1 MSITEGRFNQ
11 LGGVFINGRPLPLEI
26 RQQIVEMALKGVKPC
41 VISRSLKVSHGCV
54 SKILNRYNK
63 TGSIKP
69 GAETKKLT
77 EQAQKL
83 PDKSGLGDVGK
94 QRRSRTSYTKAQ
106 SDRLEH
112 YFAQTQ
118 YPDIYMRE
126 QIAKEVGLIEAR
138 VQVWFSN
145 RRARF
150 RKQKSAGQIEMPF
163 PQQPL
168 PQIPQMPPTMPQM
181 HHMMAQNGAQMGQ
194 GPPIEN
200 MPYANENCPPP
211 FAQFQQSFMQAQF
224 QQNDCNP
231 FALTNTLNASN
242 ENASYEK
249 PNSESKPP
257 MMQEQP
263 AVQLDIFTK
272 LDQDV
277 GSPSSNQ
284 SSESSSQSP
293 KAVSPIDNFKSS
305 PIHPQQLI
313 QNPVQVHQFQL
324 EQNQA
329 ATSPVSLSSPATST
343 SEAGNSP
350 TASPGAS
357 ATPPPP
363 LMPIVKSEGEQ
374 SPKSSEQNTSGV
386 SAELTTDITNQQ
398 TVFDGADFSHGIHA
412 GIHSFAIQ
420 QLPSHEQ
427 FPENNFQQTPQ
438 GINFTWN
445 QAYGNPYYPQHTFN
459 IVDSF

>member
-150 RKQKSAGQIEMPF
+150 RKQKSAGQMDMPF
-163 PQQPL
+163 QQQSL
-168 PQIPQMPPTMPQM
+168 PQIPHMPPTQLAPHMSQM
-181 HHMMAQNGAQMGQ
+181 MVQNGVQMGQ
-194 GPPIEN
+194 GPPIE
-200 MPYANENCPPP
+200 MPYANENCPPQ
-211 FAQFQQSFMQAQF
+211 FALQQFQQNFMQYH
-224 QQNDCNP
+224 NDCNP
-231 FALTNTLNASN
+231 FDLSTSAPT
-242 ENASYEK
+242 ENASFEK
-249 PNSESKPP
+249 PNQETKPTL
-257 MMQEQP
+257 MQEQP
-263 AVQLDIFTK
+263 QLDIFTK
-272 LDQDV
+272 IEPEV

-305 PIHPQQLI
+305 PIQQQFI
-313 QNPVQVHQFQL
+313 QTQVQIHQFQN
-324 EQNQA
+324 NQ
-329 ATSPVSLSSPATST
+329 TSPINLSSPTTSI
-343 SEAGNSP
+343 SDAANSP
-350 TASPGAS
+350 ESPNS
-357 ATPPPP
+357 STPPSPP
-363 LMPIVKSEGEQ
+363 MMAIKSEEGQ
-374 SPKSSEQNTSGV
+374 SPESSEQNTSGG
-386 SAELTTDITNQQ
+386 SAELTTGDVGNNQQ
-398 TVFDGADFSHGIHA
+398 VVFQGGNFSQTLGTHP

-420 QLPSHEQ
+420 QLPAHEQ
-427 FPENNFQQTPQ
+427 FQENHFQQAQ
-438 GINFTWN
+438 AFTWN
-445 QAYGNPYYPQHTFN
+445 PAYGNPYYPQHTFN
-459 IVDSF
+459 TVDSF

>member
-83 PDKSGLGDVGK
+83 PDKSGLDVGK

-150 RKQKSAGQIEMPF
+150 RKQKSAGQVDMSSF
-163 PQQPL
+163 PQPSL
-168 PQIPQMPPTMPQM
+168 PQIPTQIPHMPQAQLPPQTM
-181 HHMMAQNGAQMGQ
+181 HQIMAQNGTQMGQ
-194 GPPIEN
+194 GQPIE

-211 FAQFQQSFMQAQF
+211 FTMQQFQHNFMQF
-224 QQNDCNP
+224 QNECNP
-231 FALTNTLNASN
+231 FDLQTPAPT

-249 PNSESKPP
+249 PSLESKPAL
-257 MMQEQP
+257 QEQP
-263 AVQLDIFTK
+263 QLDIFTK
-272 LDQDV
+272 IEPDV
-277 GSPSSNQ
+277 GSPSSD
-284 SSESSSQSP
+284 SSSQSP

-305 PIHPQQLI
+305 PIQQQLI
-313 QNPVQVHQFQL
+313 QTQVQVQQFQN
-324 EQNQA
+324 NQTSPINLSSPQTSVSEA
-329 ATSPVSLSSPATST
+329 ANSPVSP
-343 SEAGNSP
+343 N
-350 TASPGAS
+350 AS
-357 ATPPPP
+357 TPPPP
-363 LMPIVKSEGEQ
+363 MMTVKSEESQ
-374 SPKSSEQNTSGV
+374 SPKSSEQNTSAG
-386 SAELTTDITNQQ
+386 SAELTGDIVDHQQ
-398 TVFDGADFSHGIHA
+398 VVFQGGDFAQGIHP

-420 QLPSHEQ
+420 QLPSHDQ
-427 FPENNFQQTPQ
+427 FQENNFQQAQT
-438 GINFTWN
+438 FTWN
-445 QAYGNPYYPQHTFN
+445 PAYGNPYYPQHTFN
-459 IVDSF
+459 VVDSF

>member
-83 PDKSGLGDVGK
+83 PDKITGDVGK

-106 SDRLEH
+106 SDRLGH

-168 PQIPQMPPTMPQM
+168 PQIPQMPPPPMQ
-181 HHMMAQNGAQMGQ
+181 HMIVQMGQ
-194 GPPIEN
+194 GPPLEN

-211 FAQFQQSFMQAQF
+211 FAQFQQNFMQF
-224 QQNDCNP
+224 QQNGCDP
-231 FALTNTLNASN
+231 FALTNTLNQNVAN

-249 PNSESKPP
+249 PNTESKPP

-263 AVQLDIFTK
+263 QLDIFTK
-272 LDQDV
+272 IESDV

-305 PIHPQQLI
+305 PIQQTQLMHH
-313 QNPVQVHQFQL
+313 QVQVHQFQP
-324 EQNQA
+324 NQ
-329 ATSPVSLSSPATST
+329 TSPINLSSPATST
-343 SEAGNSP
+343 SEIANSP
-350 TASPGAS
+350 PSPDS
-357 ATPPPP
+357 STPPPP
-363 LMPIVKSEGEQ
+363 LMTVKSEGEQ
-374 SPKSSEQNTSGV
+374 SPKSSEQNTSGG
-386 SAELTTDITNQQ
+386 SAELTTDISNQQ
-398 TVFDGADFSHGIHA
+398 AVFEGGDFSQAHGIHP

-427 FPENNFQQTPQ
+427 FPENNFQQTQ
-438 GINFTWN
+438 QAFTWN
-445 QAYGNPYYPQHTFN
+445 PAYGNPYYPQHTFN

>member
-83 PDKSGLGDVGK
+83 PDKLSGDVGK

-163 PQQPL
+163 QQQPL
-168 PQIPQMPPTMPQM
+168 PQIPQMPPPPMQ
-181 HHMMAQNGAQMGQ
+181 HMLVQNGVQMGQ
-194 GPPIEN
+194 GIEN

-211 FAQFQQSFMQAQF
+211 FAQFQQNFMQF
-224 QQNDCNP
+224 QQNGCDP
-231 FALTNTLNASN
+231 FALTNTLNQNAPN
-242 ENASYEK
+242 ESASYEK
-249 PNSESKPP
+249 PTQESKPP
-257 MMQEQP
+257 MMPEQP
-263 AVQLDIFTK
+263 QLDIFTK
-272 LDQDV
+272 IEQDV

-305 PIHPQQLI
+305 PIQQFI
-313 QNPVQVHQFQL
+313 QNPVQVHQFQ
-324 EQNQA
+324 QNQ
-329 ATSPVSLSSPATST
+329 TSPINLSSPATST
-343 SEAGNSP
+343 SEVANSP
-350 TASPGAS
+350 PSPAAS
-357 ATPPPP
+357 TPPPP
-363 LMPIVKSEGEQ
+363 SLMTVKSEGEQ

-386 SAELTTDITNQQ
+386 SAELTTDIANQQ
-398 TVFDGADFSHGIHA
+398 AVFDGADFSQAHGIHP

-427 FPENNFQQTPQ
+427 YQENNFQQTQ
-438 GINFTWN
+438 QAFAWN
-445 QAYGNPYYPQHTFN
+445 PAYGNPYYPQHTFN